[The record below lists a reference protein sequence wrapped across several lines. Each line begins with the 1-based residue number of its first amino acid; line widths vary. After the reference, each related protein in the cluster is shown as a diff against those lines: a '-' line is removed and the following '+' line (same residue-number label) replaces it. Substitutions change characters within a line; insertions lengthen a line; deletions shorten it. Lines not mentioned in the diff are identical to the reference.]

1 MQSCLFSTTLNQF
14 RNRPLALFDARF
26 HCRRA
31 ANRTMNFSEVVI
43 REIECDRSLKI
54 LNLFAESIGETGQP
68 AAVHVQGVI
77 LLFNMAG

>member
-1 MQSCLFSTTLNQF
+1 
-14 RNRPLALFDARF
+14 
-26 HCRRA
+26 
-31 ANRTMNFSEVVI
+31 MNFSEVVI